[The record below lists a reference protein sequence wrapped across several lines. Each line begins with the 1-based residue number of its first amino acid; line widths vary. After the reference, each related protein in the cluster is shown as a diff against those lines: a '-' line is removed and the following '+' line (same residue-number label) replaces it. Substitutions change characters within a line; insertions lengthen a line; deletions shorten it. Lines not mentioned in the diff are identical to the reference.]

1 MSDPCRTDERK
12 HNECG
17 RITQA
22 LVLSLHGID
31 RAMSLENKV
40 VLVTGGASGIGQ
52 ATVMRLASD
61 GAHIIVADMQAE
73 AAAVTAADVHTAGGS
88 AEVCELDVTDHGAV
102 AAAVQDIVAEHGRLD
117 GAFNNAGIGG
127 PTAKVVDIDPTD
139 WAKVI
144 AVNLTGVF
152 NCIQAEIA
160 QMAKQDTGGSI
171 VNTASIGGVVA
182 LPRATAYNAAKH
194 GVVGITR
201 TAALEYAPQNIR
213 VNAVCPGFIDTP
225 MLEAGAATTPE
236 RRDLIAAAV
245 PMRRVAGP
253 HEVADV
259 VAWLLS
265 DQSSYVTGTAMPV
278 DGGWTAK

>member
-1 MSDPCRTDERK
+1 
-12 HNECG
+12 
-17 RITQA
+17 
-22 LVLSLHGID
+22 
-31 RAMSLENKV
+31 MSLQNKI
-40 VLVTGGASGIGQ
+40 VLVTGGASGIGR
-52 ATVMRLASD
+52 ATVDRLASD
-61 GAHIIVADMQAE
+61 GAHVVVADMHADGAAS
-73 AAAVTAADVHTAGGS
+73 AAAEVQAAGGS
-88 AEVCELDVTDHGAV
+88 AEALELDVTDHGAV
-102 AAAVQDIVAEHGRLD
+102 AAAIADIAASHGRLD

-127 PTAKVVDIDPTD
+127 PTAKVTDIDPAE
-139 WAKVI
+139 WASVI

-160 QMAKQDTGGSI
+160 QMLQQESGGSI

-201 TAALEYAPQNIR
+201 TTALDYAPQNIR

-225 MLEAGAATTPE
+225 MLAEGAAPTQE
-236 RRDLIAAAV
+236 RRNLIASAV
-245 PMRRVAGP
+245 PMRRVASP
-253 HEVADV
+253 SEVADV

-265 DQSSYVTGTAMPV
+265 DQSSYVTGTAMPI